1 MGTDAHDVGA
11 FAAALND
18 EIREQAREG
27 SPFATETECFAQRVL
42 EMFEEAGVA
51 EEPEVCV
58 LSGRLGRAEW
68 EIGGWAFP
76 PSEDED
82 LSQLA
87 ILAVLVN
94 DSPQPIPIEAGDL
107 RRKFD
112 LAVHFVREMLDGR
125 ADELEPAAEVASLGR
140 IIHARRRELKKVTV
154 HLATDGLTQ
163 RLRSIEAV
171 QIGTVEVA
179 CSIWDIERLSRLS
192 DPRQDEID
200 IDIPAWL
207 DGRGLPCL
215 PIPEEDPHY
224 EAYLCVVPGELLYKA
239 YEQYG
244 QRLLE
249 LNVRAFLSATGKVNK
264 GIRETIHHQPDRFF
278 PYNNGLALTARSV
291 VTRRT
296 PDGNTEIIRITGL
309 QVVNGGQTT
318 ASIHRAWK
326 LDGLQE
332 QVRRVF
338 VQGKLTVITT
348 PDNDDEGFVE
358 LVRSISKFA
367 NSQNAV
373 KSDDLEA
380 NQPWYVAFEQL
391 SRRVW
396 TPDARSRWFFER
408 ARGSYAVAK
417 ARAGSSPAKR
427 REFEV
432 QSPRSQLVTKVDLA
446 KAMNAWGQ
454 RPEIVSLGGQK
465 NFLEFI
471 RSLDNALHR
480 PSLEEVD
487 FKRVIS
493 RVILFRDVT
502 RLVKE
507 LGEQV
512 PAYRANVVAYLIGYL
527 SLRMPQ
533 GLDFDRIWE
542 KQRTPEAVLATLR
555 AWAVPVYAAILRS
568 AEGRNVT
575 EWCKKVGCWEVV
587 SRLGLSVT
595 EDLTRYASA
604 GGIGE
609 RPAVLDNDDALNIS
623 ECKRLTPE
631 EWEALTTWSFTTQP
645 ALHHTTR
652 GVLQTLK
659 RYALQHWVRPP
670 SAKQARAAAKAIARW
685 RAEGAEP

>member
-1 MGTDAHDVGA
+1 MPNELLDAGS

-18 EIREQAREG
+18 EIREQALEG
-27 SPFATETECFAQRVL
+27 VPYATESECFAQRVL
-42 EMFEEAGVA
+42 EMFDDAGVV

-58 LSGRLGRAEW
+58 RVGRLGRSDW
-68 EIGGWAFP
+68 EIAGWAFP

-82 LSQLA
+82 RSQLA
-87 ILAVLVN
+87 ILAILVN
-94 DSPQPIPIEAGDL
+94 DTPQPPPLEAGEL
-107 RRKFD
+107 RRKFE
-112 LAVHFVREMLDGR
+112 LAVHFVREMLNGR
-125 ADELEPAAEVASLGR
+125 ADELEPAAEVAALGR
-140 IIHARRRELKKVTV
+140 IIHDRRKDLSKITV

-163 RLRSIEAV
+163 RLRSIESV
-171 QIGTVEVA
+171 QCGSVEVA
-179 CSIWDIERLSRLS
+179 CSIWDIERLSRLA

-200 IDIPAWL
+200 IDIPIWL
-207 DGRGLPCL
+207 GGAGLPCL

-264 GIRETIHHQPDRFF
+264 GIRETIHHQPERFF

-296 PDGNTEIIRITGL
+296 AEGNTEIVRIVGL

-332 QVRRVF
+332 QVRKVF

-348 PDNDDEGFVE
+348 PEDDEDGFVE
-358 LVRSISKFA
+358 LVRSISKYA

-380 NQPWYVAFEQL
+380 NQPWYVAFEQW
-391 SRRVW
+391 SRKVW
-396 TPDARSRWFFER
+396 TPDARSRWYFER
-408 ARGSYAVAK
+408 ARGSYSVAK
-417 ARAGSSPAKR
+417 VRAGSTPAKR
-427 REFEV
+427 RQFEV
-432 QSPRSQLVTKVDLA
+432 ESPRSQLITKVDLA
-446 KAMNAWGQ
+446 KAMNAWAQ

-471 RSLDNALHR
+471 GSLGDALHR
-480 PSLEEVD
+480 PTLDEAE
-487 FKRVIS
+487 FKRVVG

-502 RLVKE
+502 RLAKE
-507 LGEQV
+507 LGEAI

-527 SLRMPQ
+527 SLRMPH
-533 GLDFDRIWE
+533 GLDFDRIWDR
-542 KQRTPEAVLATLR
+542 QRTPEAVMTTLR
-555 AWAVPVYAAILRS
+555 EWAVPVYRAIVGS
-568 AEGRNVT
+568 ADGKNVT
-575 EWCKKVGCWEVV
+575 EWCKKAGCWDVV
-587 SRLGLSVT
+587 SRLSLSAP
-595 EDLTRYASA
+595 EDLNKFASDR
-604 GGIGE
+604 GIGE
-609 RPAVLDNDDALNIS
+609 RPALVDSDDAINIS

-631 EWEALTTWSFTTQP
+631 EWEAVTSWSFKTTP
-645 ALHHTTR
+645 PLTRNVR
-652 GVLQTLK
+652 GVLQKLK
-659 RYALQHWVRPP
+659 SYALDRWQQQPTVRH
-670 SAKQARAAAKAIARW
+670 ARTAAKAISRW
-685 RAEGAEP
+685 RSESAE